1 MKFPFLN
8 ILYIHVQKIH
18 LRRKEIDMSESL
30 SIGSKSAVGQSTNRT
45 HNLNDNWQDM
55 IKEKLHNGS
64 IFDPNLAKA
73 LGAHAC
79 QG

>member
-1 MKFPFLN
+1 
-8 ILYIHVQKIH
+8 
-18 LRRKEIDMSESL
+18 MSESL
-30 SIGSKSAVGQSTNRT
+30 SIGSKSAVGQSTNRN
-45 HNLNDNWQDM
+45 HDLNDNRQDK
-55 IKEKLHNGS
+55 IKELLNGS